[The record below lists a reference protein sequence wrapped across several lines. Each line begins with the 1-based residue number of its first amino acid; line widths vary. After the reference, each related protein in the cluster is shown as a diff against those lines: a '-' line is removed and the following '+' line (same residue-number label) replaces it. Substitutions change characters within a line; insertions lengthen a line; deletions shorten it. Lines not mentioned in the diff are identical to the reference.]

1 MNYKQK
7 YLKYKNKYLQ
17 LKQQGGLNLS
27 GPIIIDYYKHK
38 TNGKKIIIIG
48 DKHWDKSKICNTK
61 IDTIEINKYFELL
74 FDQST
79 DLKFNAFIEMNIP
92 NKHNLETN
100 NIIINNEGYKEG
112 YLGDIIKLS
121 IDNYNKNENKKIYF
135 SDIRENIKGYDDYDR
150 GMENIIEL
158 LKNIG
163 NFKNDYNLLKIFD
176 WQPYIAT
183 LYKFFFQLK
192 PYYDNI
198 KIGNDYKINNDEDI
212 PKYLIDEMLEFN
224 DKNQLASLLN
234 IILLKIAKC
243 VSDIDT
249 TINFINL
256 ENISSL
262 NKIQNIGHEIAI
274 YITDLYTVLKIMN
287 NNLINNSIIFGGVLH
302 SNSFNEY
309 LTISGFD
316 LIYQKFSNKNENQE
330 EFRCVKDIIDFKT
343 FFTS

>member
-1 MNYKQK
+1 M
-7 YLKYKNKYLQ
+7 
-17 LKQQGGLNLS
+17 
-27 GPIIIDYYKHK
+27 
-38 TNGKKIIIIG
+38 
-48 DKHWDKSKICNTK
+48 
-61 IDTIEINKYFELL
+61 
-74 FDQST
+74 
-79 DLKFNAFIEMNIP
+79 
-92 NKHNLETN
+92 
-100 NIIINNEGYKEG
+100 
-112 YLGDIIKLS
+112 
-121 IDNYNKNENKKIYF
+121 
-135 SDIRENIKGYDDYDR
+135 
-150 GMENIIEL
+150 
-158 LKNIG
+158 
-163 NFKNDYNLLKIFD
+163 
-176 WQPYIAT
+176 
-183 LYKFFFQLK
+183 
-192 PYYDNI
+192 
-198 KIGNDYKINNDEDI
+198 
-212 PKYLIDEMLEFN
+212 EFN
-224 DKNQLASLLN
+224 DKNQLSSLLN
-234 IILLKIAKC
+234 IILLKIAKF